1 MVRWICLFLM
11 GLVAVQATEVQ
22 AGMISD
28 TKSQFGASATLSS
41 SSSLAFVNTFD
52 FSSSY
57 NPSQGQITSLSLR
70 GWLGFGSQ
78 NTALS
83 FPKVLITAKGANPL
97 FDLIIATPLLID
109 MNMAPFA
116 ANQSSVNEF
125 QTDFVTLSA
134 NQSTAL
140 SGLLAASPTREISVY
155 MYSDTSNS
163 LFAPAFTQTLQF
175 FPIAVV
181 TTHYTSTMRLVAVPE
196 PLTALSLG
204 LGALSFG
211 VFRSRFR
218 RRVTS

>member
-1 MVRWICLFLM
+1 MVRWISVFLL
-11 GLVAVQATEVQ
+11 GFVAVQAAEVQ
-22 AGMISD
+22 AGMLSD
-28 TKSQFGASATLSS
+28 TKSQVGVSVPLGGSQ
-41 SSSLAFVNTFD
+41 SLAFVNTFD

-57 NPSQGQITSLSLR
+57 GPSQSQITSLSLR

-78 NTALS
+78 NTALP
-83 FPKVLITAKGANPL
+83 FPKLLITAKGANPL
-97 FDLIIATPLLID
+97 VDLLLATPLLID
-109 MNMAPFA
+109 MNMPSYA
-116 ANQSSVNEF
+116 ANQSSINEF
-125 QTDFVTLSA
+125 ETGFVSLSA

-140 SGLLAASPTREISVY
+140 SGLLAASPTREISVF
-155 MYSDTSNS
+155 MYSGSSNS
-163 LFAPAFTQTLQF
+163 LFAPSFTQTLQL
-175 FPIAVV
+175 FPFAVV